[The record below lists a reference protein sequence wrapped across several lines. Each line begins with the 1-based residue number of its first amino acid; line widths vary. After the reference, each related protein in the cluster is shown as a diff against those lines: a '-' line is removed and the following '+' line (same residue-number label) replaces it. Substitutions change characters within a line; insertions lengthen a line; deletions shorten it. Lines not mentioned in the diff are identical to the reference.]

1 MVKNFNSK
9 MKVIDRTGF
18 WLETRFYRKMI
29 FCVVLLKTEQ
39 KNYFP
44 VSYLCGLEMKTSFS
58 VNSFF

>member
-44 VSYLCGLEMKTSFS
+44 VSSLIC
-58 VNSFF
+58 VV